1 MNITI
6 SLIIINVIIYLM
18 LEIMGSTDNI
28 SFMMQYGAVYPPLIA
43 EKGEYWRFFTATL
56 MHFGFDHLL
65 NNMVILGAA
74 GQVLEKALG
83 KIKYILL
90 YFIAGI
96 GGCVLSYLQMVH
108 SGDYAVA
115 AGASGSIFGI
125 IGALAWILILHK
137 GRYES
142 LTGRGMI
149 IMIVISLYYGVTTGD
164 VDNWGHIGGF
174 VMGFVLGIIFY
185 RRNTKEID
193 FDEQNLYT

>member
-6 SLIIINVIIYLM
+6 SLIIINVIIFFI
-18 LEIMGSTDNI
+18 LEFMGTTESA
-28 SFMMQYGAVYPPLIA
+28 SFMMEYGAVYPPYIT
-43 EKGEYWRFFTATL
+43 ERGEYWRFFTATL
-56 MHFGFDHLL
+56 MHFGFQHLL
-65 NNMVILGAA
+65 NNMVMLGAA
-74 GQVLEKALG
+74 GQILERALG
-83 KIKYILL
+83 KIKYVIL
-90 YFIAGI
+90 YFVAGI
-96 GGCVLSYLQMVH
+96 GGCVLSYLEMMQ
-108 SGDYAVA
+108 SGNYAVA

-149 IMIVISLYYGVTTGD
+149 MMVLLSLYYGASTGD

-174 VMGFVLGIIFY
+174 VMGFLISMIFY

-193 FDEQNLYT
+193 FGE